1 MTQKTKIRALTPKE
15 LEVVKEK
22 LVRRKKA
29 LWQEVLEGLE
39 KNAGEEYQDLLQTI
53 KDEGDIAIALAE
65 VREVTTFSLVELK
78 VQELEMIEDSLSRIE
93 KGTYG
98 RCSDCGRWICPA
110 RLEIMLHALRC
121 RDCQGKWEKRRKAES
136 GETFSMGM

>member
-22 LVRRKKA
+22 LVQRKKA
-29 LWQEVLEGLE
+29 LWQEVLESLE
-39 KNAGEEYQDLLQTI
+39 KNAGEEYQDLLQTT
-53 KDEGDIAIALAE
+53 KDEGDIALAE
-65 VREVTTFSLVELK
+65 VREATTFSLVELK

-98 RCSDCGRWICPA
+98 RCSDCGRWISPA

-121 RDCQGKWEKRRKAES
+121 RDCQGKWEKRRKAEA